1 LLGRLLSSGILW
13 RDFSRPEA
21 DLYDDA
27 TQCEQLLREYFA
39 ATGFVLTHDADA
51 TIFRL
56 YPPGEGGDGD
66 DDGVKRL
73 KARLSRDFVAAAIAL
88 RFLYT
93 EALTGK
99 RELVNEVLVISLEEL
114 SQAVVSLLAH
124 SLPSP
129 NADRLGLLREL
140 RKHRIVRFNDG
151 EGAGSM
157 DMLLSVL
164 RPVMSYVSD
173 EALED
178 ALAVA
183 GQVGCAALGARKRD
197 GLLARR
203 GGVRGLRFAG
213 RCTYR
218 GRRYRYRSG
227 IRARAAAVRISK
239 LITWQWGSLE
249 SREWAFS
256 DAVLL
261 TGESGS
267 GKSTLLDSIQTLLTA
282 AHQHLVQFNIGQDES
297 TQSRRGGKE
306 PRTLA
311 AYALGQQA
319 DGVFLRKRSTS
330 YVALVFEPSE
340 SAGEKD
346 LPFTAL
352 VGVEAHEDAAKATLG
367 KSLFFIVRR
376 PLGLAHLL
384 HRAAADMQPAPIP
397 AEGAVPAPAA
407 SVACGPGGGAALRG
421 QDELPDAPL
430 WRHDGQDRRFGG

>member
-1 LLGRLLSSGILW
+1 MLQSLQQYLEERLRTEGTGAVKAVRFAELIGRLLSSGILW

-27 TQCEQLLREYFA
+27 AQCEQLLREYFA

-56 YPPGEGGDGD
+56 YPPGEGGDG

-157 DMLLSVL
+157 EMLLSVL

-183 GQVGCAALGARKRD
+183 GQASAL
-197 GLLARR
+197 
-203 GGVRGLRFAG
+203 
-213 RCTYR
+213 
-218 GRRYRYRSG
+218 RS
-227 IRARAAAVRISK
+227 ARASERTPSTTVVADSALPVAAPIVGEGA
-239 LITWQWGSLE
+239 T
-249 SREWAFS
+249 
-256 DAVLL
+256 AV
-261 TGESGS
+261 
-267 GKSTLLDSIQTLLTA
+267 
-282 AHQHLVQFNIGQDES
+282 
-297 TQSRRGGKE
+297 
-306 PRTLA
+306 
-311 AYALGQQA
+311 
-319 DGVFLRKRSTS
+319 
-330 YVALVFEPSE
+330 E
-340 SAGEKD
+340 SAQG
-346 LPFTAL
+346 
-352 VGVEAHEDAAKATLG
+352 
-367 KSLFFIVRR
+367 R
-376 PLGLAHLL
+376 LL
-384 HRAAADMQPAPIP
+384 
-397 AEGAVPAPAA
+397 
-407 SVACGPGGGAALRG
+407 
-421 QDELPDAPL
+421 
-430 WRHDGQDRRFGG
+430 